1 MLSTPL
7 CHQIGIAYPLFSV
20 GMGPVAGPE
29 LAAAVSNAG
38 GGGVLGG
45 LFLPPRALQQAI
57 HRLRTLTDKPF
68 GVNLI
73 LPLLQE
79 GQIEACLAER
89 VPLLVLFWGDPRPY
103 VAEAHRHETK
113 VFLQVGSVAE
123 ATAAAEAGVD
133 AIIVQGVEAGGHVK
147 SRTALSSLVPAVVE
161 AVAPVPVLAAGGIAT
176 GRRVVAAL
184 SLGAQG
190 VSMGT
195 RFLCST
201 EACVTRAYQDRVV
214 RSTAEDTVY
223 TEDLFDVS
231 WPDAPHRALRGK
243 TFDEWD
249 AAGRPTPGQRPGEG
263 TTIGHLGAPINVE
276 VPRYTPIMTTADFD
290 GDVGYAPLWAGT
302 SVGMVR
308 AVQPAAEIVH
318 RLALDTTAVL
328 DADDPPAITQ

>member
-45 LFLPPRALQQAI
+45 LFLPPLALQQAI

-176 GRRVVAAL
+176 GRGVVAAL

-223 TEDLFDVS
+223 TMLFDLGWS
-231 WPDAPHRALRGK
+231 NAPHRVLRN
-243 TFDEWD
+243 TAFAEWE
-249 AAGRPTPGQRPGEG
+249 ATGRPASGQRPGEG
-263 TTIGHLGAPINVE
+263 TIVGTVSVAGTTME
-276 VPRYTPIMTTADFD
+276 VPKYGAMPTITGFS
-290 GDVGYAPLWAGT
+290 GDMESIALYAGESCSL
-302 SVGMVR
+302 VHDIK
-308 AVQPAAEIVH
+308 PAAQIVH
-318 RLALDTTAVL
+318 EVVR
-328 DADDPPAITQ
+328 DAEEVIAQMQR